1 MVQKISQGASMQSR
15 RSRQLR
21 ERADVIRNSVRK
33 TGDHLKEQ
41 THHTDE
47 LVQQALSLVAAV
59 SVFTLK
65 EDDKDTV
72 IMDVNMDDMDMV
84 MDTAASEMDVDLD
97 LTL

>member
-1 MVQKISQGASMQSR
+1 MQSR

-41 THHTDE
+41 TLHTDE
-47 LVQQALSLVAAV
+47 LVHQALSLVAAV
-59 SVFTLK
+59 SVFTLN
-65 EDDKDTV
+65 EDVKDTV
-72 IMDVNMDDMDMV
+72 AMDINMDNMNMDDTLKMD
-84 MDTAASEMDVDLD
+84 ADLD

>member
-1 MVQKISQGASMQSR
+1 MQSR

-65 EDDKDTV
+65 EDDKDIV
-72 IMDVNMDDMDMV
+72 IMDVNMDDMDDMDMV
-84 MDTAASEMDVDLD
+84 MDTDASEMDVDLD